1 MALPKINNAPKYEIV
16 IPSTGQK
23 VRYRPYMVKEE
34 KILMLA
40 MESEDQKQIFNAI
53 ADTIVA
59 CIDDDNVD
67 RNKLTTFDIEYMF
80 IQIRSKSVGESIDL
94 NLKCMECEND
104 NEVSIKL
111 DDINIE
117 MPEESNI
124 IKITDGV
131 SIQMS
136 YPTFNNILNGNILED
151 ESPTTQTF
159 NIIAQCIDLVLT
171 EDERIVFKDETKKE
185 QLAFIESLSSDQ
197 FNGIRQFMEKMPS
210 LKHDVEYV
218 CGACQHEN
226 KITLQG
232 MNDFF

>member
-40 MESEDQKQIFNAI
+40 MESEDQNQIFNAI

-59 CIDDDNVD
+59 CIDGDVD

-80 IQIRSKSVGESIDL
+80 IQIRSKSVGENIDL
-94 NLKCMECEND
+94 NLKCMKCENN

-111 DDINIE
+111 DDINVE
-117 MPEESNI
+117 MPKISNI
-124 IKITDGV
+124 IKITDDV

-151 ESPTTQTF
+151 GSPTTQTF
-159 NIIAQCIDLVLT
+159 NVIAQCIDVVLT
-171 EDERIVFKDETKKE
+171 DDERIIFKDETKEE
-185 QLAFIESLSSDQ
+185 QMSFIESLSSEQ
-197 FNGIRQFMEKMPS
+197 FNGIKLFMEKMPS
-210 LKHDVEYV
+210 LQHDVEYT
-218 CGACQHEN
+218 CSACQHEN